1 MGRKD
6 ETMSPGNAGI
16 WLFHAL
22 LTAASSKFLP
32 DFFLI
37 TGPLDPCFIHYALRG
52 ARRIK
57 RIKADAR
64 RTGTAHPFLLLL
76 AFAGMSAHIKSMGS
90 SQSYVSMRGALE
102 KPGGAV

>member
-57 RIKADAR
+57 RIKADALGLR
-64 RTGTAHPFLLLL
+64 IPFSFYLP
-76 AFAGMSAHIKSMGS
+76 F
-90 SQSYVSMRGALE
+90 QE
-102 KPGGAV
+102 CQPT